1 MSYRPIF
8 YDTETTGI
16 SPETERIVEIAAYDP
31 VQGKEFVELVN
42 PGKPIPPQASAVH
55 KITDEM
61 VADSPSFKE
70 VAPKFVDF
78 CQGEVVL
85 IAHNND
91 AFDIHFLRKEFGRN
105 ELEMPSWKFADSL
118 KWARKYRPDLPRHSL
133 QFLREIYG
141 FEANNAHRAL
151 DDVIILQKVFN
162 EMIGDLTIDQ
172 VMELLSK
179 KVEVK
184 TMPFGKHRGVAL
196 DKVPKE
202 YVQWLKENGA
212 LDKPENSELKEK
224 FVELQLV

>member
-91 AFDIHFLRKEFGRN
+91 AFDIHFLRKEFDRN

-118 KWARKYRPDLPRHSL
+118 KWA
-133 QFLREIYG
+133 
-141 FEANNAHRAL
+141 
-151 DDVIILQKVFN
+151 
-162 EMIGDLTIDQ
+162 
-172 VMELLSK
+172 
-179 KVEVK
+179 
-184 TMPFGKHRGVAL
+184 
-196 DKVPKE
+196 
-202 YVQWLKENGA
+202 
-212 LDKPENSELKEK
+212 
-224 FVELQLV
+224 